1 MQDAPYKIYNA
12 SAGSGKTYT
21 LAKEYLKIILSS
33 DFNRNYRSI
42 LAITFTNKAVNEM
55 KQRILGS
62 LFAFGKISDSNE
74 IPSMLADISQ
84 ELGIDIGTLRI
95 RSKKVL
101 KEILHNYAF
110 FDVST
115 IDKFTHRLIRTFAKD
130 LKLPQNF
137 EVVLDT
143 KLLLDEAIAK
153 LINKAGAD
161 TQLTKVLIDFALEKI
176 DDDKSWDIALDLQ
189 KIGFLLFNEN
199 QAPHLK
205 KLEEKGVDDF
215 LDLKKELV
223 LQIQSHET
231 KIVAWAT
238 EILNIIDDNDLEFN
252 NFKSSYF
259 PKFVAKIASGDLNM
273 DFNAGW
279 KQNFETEPLYT
290 KTCPQG
296 IKDILD
302 GLHPRF
308 IGLFNEIKEH
318 YSALSLV
325 KNGYN
330 NIVPLTVL
338 SAIQQEI
345 KTLER
350 ERDLLP
356 ISSFNSIIS
365 KEIKDQPAP
374 FIYERI
380 GEKYRH
386 YFVDEF
392 QDTSEMQWNNLIP
405 LIGNALESQ
414 DDQGKIGSLLLVGDA
429 KQAIYRWR
437 GGKAEQFLNLINLK
451 ENPFV
456 FPPSTA
462 NLPANYRS
470 HEEVIKF
477 NNDFF
482 TVTSPFLENTVY
494 NKLFVEGNSQDY
506 NHKKGGLV
514 QLSFIDVEESQE
526 EDGEYCNL
534 VLKTLEE
541 VLRKNYSLKDVCIL
555 TRKKKHGI
563 LLADFLMQSN
573 IPIISSETLLLN
585 SNPKVRFLVNLLHY
599 SLQPTEMERC
609 YEILSFLSGELE
621 NRHQFI
627 NSNINKVSWL
637 LMGTYGFNVDIIGQ
651 SSVYDGLEY
660 AIKKFGL
667 ADSSDAYITYFLDV
681 VLEVEQKEGA
691 NTQVFLAYW
700 DKKKDSL
707 SITAPENVDAV
718 QIMTVHKSKG
728 LEFPIVIFP
737 FANTNIYE
745 EKDAKLWLPVNPISF
760 KGFEEILINKKQEV
774 AGYGP
779 LAETI
784 YNEEQHKLEL
794 DAFNLLYV
802 ALTRAVKGLYVIS
815 KKDLTQKGEHKP
827 NYYSGLFIHY
837 LKEKGFWEEAK
848 TCYQFGNLEMQD
860 EPSGHGDHQ
869 EKIAHLY
876 TYKERPEFRI
886 LTKAGALWDTQR
898 GTALSKGNLL
908 HYVMGLIE
916 TNEDIDTAIEMLI
929 RNGDLSHE
937 DSLEMKQR
945 IKAIAEHPKLYA
957 YFLKGSL
964 IKNEQDILT
973 KNGKVLRPDRLVI
986 KDKKVTIIDYKT
998 GKRNPVYHEQIYT
1011 YADALEAM
1019 GYEIEN
1025 KILIY
1030 INEDITLDFI

>member
-1 MQDAPYKIYNA
+1 VQDPPYRIYNA

-21 LAKEYLKIILSS
+21 LAKEYLKIILAS
-33 DFNRNYRSI
+33 DFNGNYRNI

-62 LFAFGKISDSNE
+62 LFAFGKMSDSNE

-84 ELGIDIGTLRI
+84 ELGIDIGTLRK

-153 LINKAGAD
+153 LINKAG
-161 TQLTKVLIDFALEKI
+161 TNVQLTKVLIDFALEKI
-176 DDDKSWDIALDLQ
+176 DDDKSWDIAFDLQ
-189 KIGFLLFNEN
+189 KIGILLFNEN
-199 QAPHLK
+199 EAPHLK
-205 KLEEKGVDDF
+205 KLEDKGIDDF
-215 LDLKKELV
+215 LELKKELLV
-223 LQIQSHET
+223 QIQTYET
-231 KIVAWAT
+231 KILDWAA
-238 EILNIIDDNDLEFN
+238 EILKIIEENNLEFN

-259 PKFVAKIASGDLNM
+259 PKFIAKIDSGDLHM

-302 GLHPRF
+302 GLHSRF
-308 IGLFNEIKEH
+308 IGLFNGIKDH
-318 YSALSLV
+318 YSALSFV
-325 KNGYN
+325 RNGYN

-338 SAIQQEI
+338 NAIQHEI

-405 LIGNALESQ
+405 LIGNALESV

-470 HEEVIKF
+470 HEEVIQF

-482 TVTSPFLENTVY
+482 TRTSPLLENTVY
-494 NKLFVEGNSQDY
+494 HKLFLEGNSQTY
-506 NHKKGGLV
+506 NSKKGGLV
-514 QLSFIDVEESQE
+514 QLSFIDVDENLE

-534 VLKTLEE
+534 VMQTLEE
-541 VLRKNYSLKDVCIL
+541 VLQKNYSLKDVCIL

-563 LLADFLMQSN
+563 LLADFLMQNN

-585 SNPKVRFLVNLLHY
+585 SNPKVRFMVNLLHF
-599 SLQPTEMERC
+599 SLQPKEMEKC
-609 YEILSFLSGELE
+609 YEILDYLSKELE

-627 NSNINKVSWL
+627 HANINKLSKL
-637 LMGTYGFNVDIIGQ
+637 LIETYGFDIGIIGQ
-651 SSVYDGLEY
+651 LSVYDGLEY

-667 ADSSDAYITYFLDV
+667 ANSSDAYITYFMDV

-691 NTQVFLAYW
+691 NIQVFLAYW
-700 DKKKDSL
+700 EKKMDSL

-745 EKDAKLWLPVNPISF
+745 ERDAKLWLPVNPKSF

-774 AGYGP
+774 IGYGP

-802 ALTRAVKGLYVIS
+802 ALTRAIKGLYVIS
-815 KKDLTQKGEHKP
+815 KKDLTQKGGHKP

-837 LKEKGFWEEAK
+837 LKEKGLWEEAK
-848 TCYQFGNLEMQD
+848 TSYLFGTLEMRD
-860 EPSGHGDHQ
+860 VPSGPDNHQ
-869 EKIAHLY
+869 EQITHLY

-886 LTKAGALWDTQR
+886 LTKAGAIWDTER
-898 GTALSKGNLL
+898 GSALSKGNLL
-908 HYVMGLIE
+908 HFVMGLIE
-916 TNEDIDTAIEMLI
+916 TDEDIDGAIDVLI
-929 RNGDLSHE
+929 GNGDLPHE
-937 DSLEMKQR
+937 DGPGMKKR
-945 IKAIAEHPKLYA
+945 VKAIVGHPKLSDY
-957 YFLKGSL
+957 YSKGRL
-964 IKNEQDILT
+964 IRNEQDILT
-973 KNGKVLRPDRLVI
+973 RNGKVLRPDRLVI
-986 KDKKVTIIDYKT
+986 WGNKVTIIDYKT
-998 GKRNPVYHEQIYT
+998 GKRDPAYHEQIYN
-1011 YADALEAM
+1011 YADALEVM
-1019 GYEIEN
+1019 GYVIEN

-1030 INEDITLDFI
+1030 IDDDITLDFV

>member
-62 LFAFGKISDSNE
+62 LFSFGKLSDENDV
-74 IPSMLADISQ
+74 PSMLADISQ
-84 ELGIDIGTLRI
+84 ELGIDAKTLRN

-153 LINKAGAD
+153 LINKAGTD
-161 TQLTKVLIDFALEKI
+161 KQLTKVLIDFALEKI
-176 DDDKSWDIALDLQ
+176 DGDKSWDIALDLQ
-189 KIGFLLFNEN
+189 KIGILLFNEN

-205 KLEEKGVDDF
+205 KLEDKGIDDF
-215 LDLKKELV
+215 LELKKEL
-223 LQIQSHET
+223 LYQIQSHEA
-231 KIVAWAT
+231 KIVAMAT
-238 EILNIIDDNDLEFN
+238 EILAIIEDNHLEYN
-252 NFKSSYF
+252 NFKSGYF
-259 PKFVAKIASGDLNM
+259 PKFIAKIASGDLSM

-279 KQNFETEPLYT
+279 KQNFEAEPLYT

-296 IKDILD
+296 IKAVLD

-308 IGLFNEIKEH
+308 ISLFHGIRDH
-318 YSALSLV
+318 HSALSLA

-386 YFVDEF
+386 YFIDEF

-405 LIGNALESQ
+405 LIGNALESE
-414 DDQGKIGSLLLVGDA
+414 DGQGNVGSLLLVGDA

-437 GGKAEQFLNLINLK
+437 GGKAEQFLNLIDLK

-456 FPPSTA
+456 FPPYTA

-470 HEEVIKF
+470 HEEIIKF

-482 TVTSPFLENTVY
+482 TVTSPFLANTVY
-494 NKLFVEGNSQDY
+494 NKLFVEGNSQNY
-506 NHKKGGLV
+506 NNKKGGLV
-514 QLSFIDVEESQE
+514 QLSFIDAEEPLG
-526 EDGEYCNL
+526 EDAEYCNL
-534 VLKTLEE
+534 VMKTLEE
-541 VLRKNYSLKDVCIL
+541 VLQKKYSLKDVCIL

-563 LLADFLMQSN
+563 LLADFLMHNN

-585 SNPKVRFLVNLLHY
+585 SNSKVRFLVNLLHY
-599 SLQPTEMERC
+599 SLQPKEMERC
-609 YEILSFLSGELE
+609 YEILGFLSQDLE

-627 NSNINKVSWL
+627 NANMDKVSRL
-637 LMGTYGFNVDIIGQ
+637 LMDAYGFNVDIIGQ
-651 SSVYDGLEY
+651 SSVYDSLEY

-700 DKKKDSL
+700 DKKRDSL

-737 FANTNIYE
+737 YANTNIYE
-745 EKDAKLWLPVNPISF
+745 ERDAKLWLPVNPVF
-760 KGFEEILINKKQEV
+760 FMGFEEILINKKQEV
-774 AGYGP
+774 VGYGP
-779 LAETI
+779 LAEEI
-784 YNEEQHKLEL
+784 YNTEQQKLEL

-815 KKDLTQKGEHKP
+815 KKDLTSKGEHKP

-837 LKEKGFWEEAK
+837 LKQKQLWEGTK
-848 TCYQFGNLEMQD
+848 NCYRFGNLEMQAAFPD
-860 EPSGHGDHQ
+860 QIGQQ
-869 EKIAHLY
+869 EKITHIY
-876 TYKERPEFRI
+876 TYKERPGFRI

-916 TNEDIDTAIEMLI
+916 TNEDIDSAIDMLV
-929 RNGDLSHE
+929 RKGDISH
-937 DSLEMKQR
+937 DDIPGMKQR
-945 IKAIAEHPKLYA
+945 IKAIAEHPKLSVH
-957 YFLKGSL
+957 FQKGNL
-964 IKNEQDILT
+964 IRNEQDILT
-973 KNGKVLRPDRLVI
+973 NNGKVLRPDRLVI
-986 KDKKVTIIDYKT
+986 KDNRITIIDYKT
-998 GKRNPVYHEQIYT
+998 GKRNPAYHEQLYS

-1025 KILIY
+1025 KILVY
-1030 INEDITLDFI
+1030 INEDIIPDFI

>member
-33 DFNRNYRSI
+33 DFNKNYRSI

-62 LFAFGKISDSNE
+62 LFAFGKISDENDV
-74 IPSMLADISQ
+74 PSMLADISQ
-84 ELGIDIGTLRI
+84 ELGIDTKTLRN

-115 IDKFTHRLIRTFAKD
+115 IDKFTHRLIRAFAKD

-161 TQLTKVLIDFALEKI
+161 KQLTKVLIDFALEKI
-176 DDDKSWDIALDLQ
+176 DGDKSWDIALDLQ
-189 KIGFLLFNEN
+189 KIGILLFNEN
-199 QAPHLK
+199 EAPHLK
-205 KLEEKGVDDF
+205 KLEDKDIDDF
-215 LDLKKELV
+215 LDLKKEL
-223 LQIQSHET
+223 LFQIQAHET
-231 KIVAWAT
+231 KIVSLAT
-238 EILNIIDDNDLEFN
+238 EILAIIEENSLEFN
-252 NFKSSYF
+252 NFKSGYF
-259 PKFVAKIASGDLNM
+259 PKFIAKIASGDLSM

-296 IKDILD
+296 IKAILD
-302 GLHPRF
+302 GLHPRV
-308 IGLFNEIKEH
+308 IGLYNGIKENH
-318 YSALSLV
+318 SALSLV
-325 KNGYN
+325 RNGYN

-338 SAIQQEI
+338 SAIQHEI

-392 QDTSEMQWNNLIP
+392 QDTSEMHWNNLIP

-414 DDQGKIGSLLLVGDA
+414 DDQGNIGSLLLVGDA

-437 GGKAEQFLNLINLK
+437 GGKAEQFLNLIDLK

-456 FPPSTA
+456 FPPYTA

-482 TVTSPFLENTVY
+482 TVTSPFLANTVY
-494 NKLFVEGNSQDY
+494 HKLFVEGNSQNY
-506 NHKKGGLV
+506 NNKKGGLV

-534 VLKTLEE
+534 VMKILEE
-541 VLRKNYSLKDVCIL
+541 VLQKKYSLKDICIL

-563 LLADFLMQSN
+563 LLADFLMHNN

-585 SNPKVRFLVNLLHY
+585 SNPKVRFLVNLLQY
-599 SLQPTEMERC
+599 SLQPKEMERC
-609 YEILSFLSGELE
+609 YEILGFLSEDLE

-627 NSNINKVSWL
+627 SANLNKVSKL
-637 LMGTYGFNVDIIGQ
+637 LMETYGFNVDIIGQ

-660 AIKKFGL
+660 AIKKFGI

-691 NTQVFLAYW
+691 STQVFLAYW
-700 DKKKDSL
+700 DKKKESL

-737 FANTNIYE
+737 YANTYIYE

-774 AGYGP
+774 VDYGP
-779 LAETI
+779 LAEEI
-784 YNEEQHKLEL
+784 YNTEQQKLEL

-837 LKEKGFWEEAK
+837 LKERQLWEEDK
-848 TCYQFGNLEMQD
+848 NCYGFGHLEMQVA
-860 EPSGHGDHQ
+860 PSRQGGQQ
-869 EKIAHLY
+869 ERITHLY
-876 TYKERPEFRI
+876 TYKERPGFRI

-916 TNEDIDTAIEMLI
+916 TDEDIDSAIDKLVG
-929 RNGDLSHE
+929 NGDISQGDILG
-937 DSLEMKQR
+937 MKQR
-945 IKAIAEHPKLYA
+945 IKAIVDHPVLSVH
-957 YFLKGSL
+957 FQKGNL

-986 KDKKVTIIDYKT
+986 KDNRATIIDYKT
-998 GKRNPVYHEQIYT
+998 GKRNPAYQEQIYS

-1019 GYEIEN
+1019 GFEIEN
-1025 KILIY
+1025 KIIVY
-1030 INEDITLDFI
+1030 INEDITPDFI

>member
-21 LAKEYLKIILSS
+21 LAKEYLKIILSTE
-33 DFNRNYRSI
+33 FNKNYRSI

-62 LFAFGKISDSNE
+62 LFAFGKLSISDES
-74 IPSMLADISQ
+74 PPMLVDISQ
-84 ELGIDIGTLRI
+84 ELGIDLSTLKH

-153 LINKAGAD
+153 LINKAGTD

-176 DDDKSWDIALDLQ
+176 DGDKSWDIAFDLQ
-189 KIGFLLFNEN
+189 KIGTLLFNEN
-199 QAPHLK
+199 QATHLK
-205 KLEEKGVDDF
+205 KLEDKGIDDF
-215 LDLKKELV
+215 LDLKKDLV
-223 LQIQSHET
+223 LQIQASEA
-231 KIVAWAT
+231 KIVNWAT
-238 EILNIIDDNDLEFN
+238 EILRIIEENNLEVN
-252 NFKSSYF
+252 NFKSGYF
-259 PKFVAKIASGDLNM
+259 PKFIAKIAAGDLNV
-273 DFNAGW
+273 DFTAAW
-279 KQNFETEPLYT
+279 KQNFETDPLYT
-290 KTCPQG
+290 KACHED
-296 IKDILD
+296 IKNILD

-308 IGLFNEIKEH
+308 IGLFNEIKVNTIV
-318 YSALSLV
+318 LSLL

-338 SAIQQEI
+338 SAIQNEI
-345 KTLER
+345 RNLEKD
-350 ERDLLP
+350 RDLLP

-405 LIGNALESQ
+405 LIGNALESV

-456 FPPSTA
+456 IPPKTA

-482 TVTSPFLENTVY
+482 TVTSPFLENSVY
-494 NKLFVEGNSQDY
+494 NQLFVEGNSQHY
-506 NHKKGGLV
+506 NSKKGGLV
-514 QLSFIDVEESQE
+514 QLSFIDVEESQD
-526 EDGEYCNL
+526 EDEEYCKSVMNI
-534 VLKTLEE
+534 LKE
-541 VLRKNYSLKDVCIL
+541 VLEKNYSLRDICIL

-563 LLADFLMQSN
+563 LLADFLMQHK

-585 SNPKVRFLVNLLHY
+585 SNPKVRFLVNLLHF
-599 SLQPTEMERC
+599 SLQSNEMERC
-609 YEILSFLSGELE
+609 YEILSFLSEDME
-621 NRHQFI
+621 NRHHFI
-627 NSNINKVSWL
+627 YSNIDKVAEL
-637 LMGTYGFNVDIIGQ
+637 LIKSYGFNVKILGQ

-667 ADSSDAYITYFLDV
+667 ADTSDAYITYFLDV
-681 VLEVEQKEGA
+681 VLEVEQKEGT
-691 NTQVFLAYW
+691 NTQVFLAHW
-700 DKKKDSL
+700 EKKKESL

-745 EKDAKLWLPVNPISF
+745 ERDAKLWLPVNPDSF
-760 KGFEEILINKKQEV
+760 NGFEEILINKKQEV
-774 AGYGP
+774 ITYGTE
-779 LAETI
+779 AEAL
-784 YNEEQHKLEL
+784 YYEEQHKLEL

-802 ALTRAVKGLYVIS
+802 AMTRAVKGLYVIS

-837 LKEKGFWEEAK
+837 LKVKAIWEETK
-848 TCYQFGNLEMQD
+848 TCYQFGNLEIQD
-860 EPSGHGDHQ
+860 EPGNHGEHQ
-869 EKIAHLY
+869 EKISHLY
-876 TYKERPEFRI
+876 TFKERPEFRI
-886 LTKAGALWDTQR
+886 LTRSGALWDTER
-898 GTALSKGNLL
+898 GNALSKGNLL
-908 HYVMGLIE
+908 HFVMGLIE
-916 TNEDIDTAIEMLI
+916 TVEDIDNAVDGLI
-929 RNGDLSHE
+929 RNGDLSQE
-937 DSLEMKQR
+937 DSAGMRQR
-945 IKAIAEHPKLYA
+945 IKTIANHPKLNS
-957 YFLKGSL
+957 YFDKGNL

-973 KNGKVLRPDRLVI
+973 KSGKVLRPDRIVI
-986 KDKKVTIIDYKT
+986 KDNSATIIDYKT
-998 GKRNPVYHEQIYT
+998 GKRNPSYHEQIYS
-1011 YADALEAM
+1011 YADALVAM

-1025 KILIY
+1025 KILVY
-1030 INEDITLDFI
+1030 INEEITLDFI

>member
-33 DFNRNYRSI
+33 DFNKNYRSI

-55 KQRILGS
+55 KQRILGN
-62 LFAFGKISDSNE
+62 LFTFGKQSDNNE
-74 IPSMLADISQ
+74 IPPMLVDISR
-84 ELGIDIGTLRI
+84 ELGVDIGTLRN

-143 KLLLDEAIAK
+143 KLLLDEAVAK
-153 LINKAGAD
+153 LINKAGANA
-161 TQLTKVLIDFALEKI
+161 QLTKVLIDFALEKI
-176 DDDKSWDIALDLQ
+176 DGDKSWDIAFDLQ
-189 KIGFLLFNEN
+189 KIGTLLFNEN

-205 KLEEKGVDDF
+205 KLEGKSIEDF
-215 LDLKKELV
+215 VDLKKELV
-223 LQIQSHET
+223 LQIQVHET
-231 KIVAWAT
+231 KITDWAAEGLT
-238 EILNIIDDNDLEFN
+238 IIEDNNLEFN
-252 NFKSSYF
+252 NFKAGYF
-259 PKFVAKIASGDLNM
+259 PKFMAKIAAGDLNI
-273 DFNAGW
+273 DFNSGW
-279 KQNFETEPLYT
+279 KQNFETDPLYS
-290 KTCPQG
+290 KACRQD

-308 IGLFNEIKEH
+308 ISLFNEIKEN
-318 YSALSLV
+318 SIVLSLLR
-325 KNGYN
+325 NGYN

-338 SAIQQEI
+338 SAIQHEI
-345 KTLER
+345 KNLER

-405 LIGNALESQ
+405 LIGNALESV

-456 FPPSTA
+456 IPPATS
-462 NLPANYRS
+462 NLPSNYRS

-482 TVTSPFLENTVY
+482 TLTSPFLENGIY
-494 NKLFVEGNSQDY
+494 NKLFLEGNSQNY
-506 NHKKGGLV
+506 NSKKGGLV
-514 QLSFIDVEESQE
+514 QLSFIDVEDSSD
-526 EDGEYCNL
+526 EDGEYCNSVL
-534 VLKTLEE
+534 NTLDEVLK
-541 VLRKNYSLKDVCIL
+541 KNYSLRDICIL

-563 LLADFLMQSN
+563 LLADFLMQN
-573 IPIISSETLLLN
+573 KIPIISSETLLLN
-585 SNPKVRFLVNLLHY
+585 SNPSVRFLVNLLHY
-599 SLQPTEMERC
+599 SLQPKEQERS
-609 YEILSFLSGELE
+609 YEILSFLSKDQE

-627 NSNINKVSWL
+627 YSNITGVAQL
-637 LMGTYGFNVDIIGQ
+637 LNETYGFNVKTLGQ

-660 AIKKFGL
+660 AIKRFGL
-667 ADSSDAYITYFLDV
+667 ADTSDAYITYFLDV
-681 VLEVEQKEGA
+681 ALEVEQKEGA
-691 NTQVFLAYW
+691 NTQVFLAHW
-700 DKKKDSL
+700 EKKKESL

-745 EKDAKLWLPVNPISF
+745 ERDAKLWLPVDPIAF
-760 KGFEEILINKKQEV
+760 NGFEELLINKKQEV
-774 AGYGP
+774 ITYGAK
-779 LAETI
+779 AEALF
-784 YNEEQHKLEL
+784 NEEQHKLEL

-802 ALTRAVKGLYVIS
+802 ALTRAIKGLYVIS
-815 KKDLTQKGEHKP
+815 KKDLTPKGEHKT
-827 NYYSGLFIHY
+827 NVYSGLFIHY
-837 LKEKGFWEEAK
+837 IKERGLWDETK
-848 TCYQFGNLEMQD
+848 TCYQFGNLEIQD
-860 EPSGHGDHQ
+860 EPFNQAEHQ
-869 EKIAHLY
+869 EKISHLY
-876 TYKERPEFRI
+876 TFKERPEFRI
-886 LTKAGALWDTQR
+886 LTKSGALWDTER
-898 GTALSKGNLL
+898 GIAISKGNLL
-908 HYVMGLIE
+908 HFAMGLIE
-916 TNEDIDTAIEMLI
+916 TTADIDGVIDELI
-929 RNGDLSHE
+929 GNGDLSQE
-937 DSLEMKQR
+937 DSLGMGQR
-945 IKAIAEHPKLYA
+945 IKGIADHPKLFS
-957 YFLKGSL
+957 YFEKGYL

-973 KNGKVLRPDRLVI
+973 KNGKVLRPDRIVI
-986 KDKKVTIIDYKT
+986 KDNRATIIDYKT
-998 GKRNPVYHEQIYT
+998 GKRNPAYHEQIYA

-1019 GYEIEN
+1019 GYEIEG

>member
-1 MQDAPYKIYNA
+1 VQNASYKIYNA

-33 DFNRNYRSI
+33 DFNKSYRSI

-62 LFAFGKISDSNE
+62 LFTFGKESDNSE
-74 IPSMLADISQ
+74 PHSMLVDISL
-84 ELGIDIGTLRI
+84 ELGEEISVLQQ

-153 LINKAGAD
+153 LINKAG
-161 TQLTKVLIDFALEKI
+161 TNEQLTKVLIDFALEKI
-176 DDDKSWDIALDLQ
+176 DGDKSWDIALDLQ
-189 KIGFLLFNEN
+189 KIGSLLFNEN
-199 QAPHLK
+199 QVPHLK
-205 KLEEKGVDDF
+205 KLEDKSIQDF
-215 LDLKKELV
+215 VELKKELA
-223 LQIQSHET
+223 LKIQQLDS
-231 KIVAWAT
+231 KIINWAN
-238 EILNIIDDNDLEFN
+238 EILTVIEENDLEFS
-252 NFKSSYF
+252 NFKSGYF
-259 PKFVAKIASGDLNM
+259 PKFIAKIASGDLNV
-273 DFNAGW
+273 DYNAGW
-279 KQNFETEPLYT
+279 KQNFETDPLYT
-290 KTCPQG
+290 KTCPED
-296 IKDILD
+296 IKNILD
-302 GLHPRF
+302 TLHPKF
-308 IGLFNEIKEH
+308 IILFNEIKEN
-318 YSALSLV
+318 SIFLSLL
-325 KNGYN
+325 KNAYN

-338 SAIQQEI
+338 SAIQYEI
-345 KTLER
+345 KNLEL

-356 ISSFNSIIS
+356 ISSFNRIIS
-365 KEIKDQPAP
+365 NEIKDQPAP

-405 LIGNALESQ
+405 LIGNALESE

-456 FPPSTA
+456 FPPATA

-470 HEEVIKF
+470 HEEVIRF

-482 TVTSPFLENTVY
+482 TVTSPFLENSVY
-494 NKLFVEGNSQDY
+494 NQLFVEGNSQHY
-506 NHKKGGLV
+506 NSKKGGLV
-514 QLSFIDVEESQE
+514 QLSFIDVEEAQE
-526 EDGEYCNL
+526 EGGEYCNL
-534 VLKTLEE
+534 VLNILEE
-541 VLRKNYSLKDVCIL
+541 VLEKNYSLRDICIL

-563 LLADFLMQSN
+563 LLADFLMQN
-573 IPIISSETLLLN
+573 KIPIISSETLLLN
-585 SNPKVRFLVNLLHY
+585 SNPKVRFLVNLLHF
-599 SLQPTEMERC
+599 SLQPNEMERC
-609 YEILSFLSGELE
+609 YELLSFLSEELE

-627 NSNINKVSWL
+627 NANINKVSQL
-637 LMGTYGFNVDIIGQ
+637 LEETYQFNVEIIGR
-651 SSVYDGLEY
+651 SSVYDGMEY

-667 ADSSDAYITYFLDV
+667 AESSDAYITYFLDV
-681 VLEVEQKEGA
+681 VLEVEQREGA
-691 NTQVFLAYW
+691 NTQVFLAHW
-700 DKKKDSL
+700 EKKKDSL

-745 EKDAKLWLPVNPISF
+745 ERDAKLWLPVNPISF

-774 AGYGP
+774 VTYGAT
-779 LAETI
+779 AESLF
-784 YNEEQHKLEL
+784 YEEQHKLEL

-815 KKDLTQKGEHKP
+815 KKDLTLKGEHKP

-837 LKEKGFWEEAK
+837 LKEKGLYEDAK
-848 TCYQFGNLEMQD
+848 VCYQFGNLEIQD
-860 EPSGHGDHQ
+860 KPSLHREHE
-869 EKIAHLY
+869 EKITHLY
-876 TYKERPEFRI
+876 TFKERPEFRL
-886 LTKAGALWDTQR
+886 LTKSGALWDTER
-898 GTALSKGNLL
+898 GTALTKGNLL
-908 HYVMGLIE
+908 HFVMGLIQ
-916 TNEDIDTAIEMLI
+916 TVEDIDSAMDHLI
-929 RNGDLSHE
+929 RNGDISKK
-937 DSLEMKQR
+937 DGPKMIQR
-945 IKAIAEHPKLYA
+945 IKSIVEHPKLYS
-957 YFLKGSL
+957 YYTKGNP
-964 IKNEQDILT
+964 IKNEQDILA

-986 KDKKVTIIDYKT
+986 RDNKVTIIDYKT
-998 GKRNPVYHEQIYT
+998 GKRNPGYNQQLYS

-1019 GYEIEN
+1019 GYGVEN
-1025 KILIY
+1025 KILVY
-1030 INEDITLDFI
+1030 INEEITLDFI